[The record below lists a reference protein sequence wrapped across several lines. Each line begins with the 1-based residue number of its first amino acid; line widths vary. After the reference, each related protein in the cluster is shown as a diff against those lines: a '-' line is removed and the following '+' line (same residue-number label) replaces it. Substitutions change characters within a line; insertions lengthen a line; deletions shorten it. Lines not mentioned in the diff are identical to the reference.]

1 MKNLK
6 KSELNKT
13 ISNQKTTSTE
23 LLRHLRAIY
32 NASNISLR
40 STNNNLYEITVNGET
55 KKDFAVLKT
64 GEITNCKSTIKYY
77 VIKLT

>member
-32 NASNISLR
+32 NASNISLK
-40 STNNNLYEITVNGET
+40 SANNNFYEIIVNGEI
-55 KKDFAVLKT
+55 KKDFVVLKT

>member
-1 MKNLK
+1 MKHLK
-6 KSELNKT
+6 KSEL
-13 ISNQKTTSTE
+13 TTSTE
-23 LLRHLRAIY
+23 LLRHLRVIY

-55 KKDFAVLKT
+55 KKDFAVLKN
-64 GEITNCKSTIKYY
+64 GEITNGKSTIKYY